1 MTRPWHARFSG
12 LATAVAIA
20 GCSGPPGEFMRPPEL
35 SAVGSGLGSSMVDAP
50 GLDVVG
56 TPVSITRRGGSPA
69 SDMYKDQR
77 IARVGD
83 IVTVNIAIND
93 KASFGNASDRSQA
106 AKASLT
112 GDLGFQLGAAAKAFN
127 LSGDFASNSETQGKG
142 NIDRSEQIQVSVAA
156 VVTKVFPN
164 DNLEING
171 SQEVRVNYEL
181 RQLTVAG
188 IVRPSDISRAN
199 TVSYD
204 HIAEAR
210 ISYGGK
216 GRLTD
221 VQQPSWGQQVFD
233 RVKPF

>member
-1 MTRPWHARFSG
+1 MKARLIRM
-12 LATAVAIA
+12 LAGIAPVAALA
-20 GCSGPPGEFMRPPEL
+20 GCSGAAEGFMRPPEL
-35 SAVGSGLGSSMVDAP
+35 SPVGSGLGSAGAGSGAADPALP
-50 GLDVVG
+50 ISL
-56 TPVSITRRGGSPA
+56 IRKGGGMPA

-77 IARVGD
+77 IARIGD

-93 KASFGNASDRSQA
+93 KATFGNATDRSQA
-106 AKASLT
+106 AKTT
-112 GDLGFQLGAAAKAFN
+112 GSGNLGFNFGGAATAFTM
-127 LSGDFASNSETQGKG
+127 SGDAASNSESQGKG

-164 DNLEING
+164 GNLEING

-181 RQLTVAG
+181 RQLSVAG
-188 IVRPSDISRAN
+188 IVRPSDISRTN

-221 VQQPSWGQQVFD
+221 VQQPSWGQQIYD
-233 RVKPF
+233 AVKPL